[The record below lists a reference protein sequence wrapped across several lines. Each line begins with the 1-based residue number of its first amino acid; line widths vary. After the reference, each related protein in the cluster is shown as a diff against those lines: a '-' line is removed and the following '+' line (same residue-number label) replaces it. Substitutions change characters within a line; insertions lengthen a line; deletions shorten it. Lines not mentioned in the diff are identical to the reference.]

1 MPFCSDLWPIG
12 KISKIFLQRAEQ
24 QASHLS
30 FSTVIGCLSHM
41 SLWNFTLL
49 ILSDQTPSLAFFH
62 FAVLNRPAIALQQ
75 GMVLV
80 SSHFGKALMPTSSIL
95 GSAFLS
101 RPLSSEPK
109 EITFR
114 KAVGFPRSGQILDA
128 FQGSLGGEGI
138 AFFCCLRFAMAT
150 SKGMVF
156 QMSLTKIHLEELPP
170 PHSILF
176 PKSVY

>member
-1 MPFCSDLWPIG
+1 
-12 KISKIFLQRAEQ
+12 
-24 QASHLS
+24 
-30 FSTVIGCLSHM
+30 
-41 SLWNFTLL
+41 
-49 ILSDQTPSLAFFH
+49 
-62 FAVLNRPAIALQQ
+62 
-75 GMVLV
+75 
-80 SSHFGKALMPTSSIL
+80 MPTRSIL